1 MVVLGCAIG
10 PVAAVV
16 AVANDDRL
24 LGSTRPVLWLL
35 LAGAVVILAICA
47 ANVAT
52 LLLVR
57 ATATQ
62 HESAVRS
69 PLGPRGRGCSD
80 CDLRRLPG
88 CSVARGWLCPCSRAL
103 PQSCLS
109 DVRRR
114 AFAWRGRGSNGL
126 GGACDSCC

>member
-1 MVVLGCAIG
+1 MGCAIG

-69 PLGPRGRGCSD
+69 PLVGVIRFGGHLSCGEYDVQTDGRHTVTA
-80 CDLRRLPG
+80 PAPP
-88 CSVARGWLCPCSRAL
+88 VH
-103 PQSCLS
+103 
-109 DVRRR
+109 
-114 AFAWRGRGSNGL
+114 
-126 GGACDSCC
+126 